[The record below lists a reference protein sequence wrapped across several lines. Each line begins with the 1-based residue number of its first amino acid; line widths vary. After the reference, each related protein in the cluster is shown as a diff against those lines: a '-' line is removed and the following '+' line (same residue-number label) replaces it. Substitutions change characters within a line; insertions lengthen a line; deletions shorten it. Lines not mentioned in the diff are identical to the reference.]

1 MVDRNDIR
9 LLDMR
14 FEEEDALARAQAGAA
29 NLIQGAPP
37 IPGAQLVYSPA
48 GVIGVAV
55 EGAKFVCPLP
65 SNYRG
70 PHLELAL
77 IDRGRLIVTHPELPP
92 LLIDPVRGITR
103 AL

>member
-1 MVDRNDIR
+1 MMDRNDVR

-48 GVIGVAV
+48 GPIGVAI
-55 EGAKFVCPLP
+55 EGARFVCALP
-65 SNYRG
+65 PNYRG

-92 LLIDPVRGITR
+92 LLVDPQQGTTR
-103 AL
+103 PL